1 MDEKELDHRIRCLPP
16 VYGTRHFKIGISAL
30 SQISGSERKDMARVL
45 LGCLVGRIPH
55 ALMLTLRALLD
66 FIYIA
71 QYPTHDD
78 QTLKYLEDALKEYH
92 KNKDIL
98 KTLEIREHL
107 NIPKFHSLVH
117 YVESIRSLGTTDN
130 YNTEMFERLHID
142 CAKKAWRAS
151 NHRNERA
158 QMTKWLERR
167 EKIAMFETLCTR
179 LHKEADA
186 DAEGSTTPSTSA
198 SSSSTSTTRSSP
210 PPKTGLFL
218 PKHPSAA
225 RQSIPSITDRH
236 AAPGFAK
243 ALNQHIYSMKLGRP
257 LTSHEQE
264 VASSYLPFSRVDVYH
279 TLKFTTIALS
289 DERAEHDVVKA
300 RPAAGGDP
308 ARFDTVVV
316 LRGDDAEATGV
327 QGTRIGRLKVIFKL
341 PDTIYEQGSLNEMH
355 APEEWATQGPL
366 AYVEWYANLPVVA
379 DPVHMMYE
387 VRKLPPRAD
396 GTPTGEIIPLSMI
409 RQSCQLIPWF

>member
-16 VYGTRHFKIGISAL
+16 AYGTRHFKNGISAL

-117 YVESIRSLGTTDN
+117 YIESIRSLGTTDN

-167 EKIAMFETLCTR
+167 EKIA
-179 LHKEADA
+179 
-186 DAEGSTTPSTSA
+186 
-198 SSSSTSTTRSSP
+198 
-210 PPKTGLFL
+210 
-218 PKHPSAA
+218 
-225 RQSIPSITDRH
+225 IITDRH

-243 ALNQHIYSMKLGRP
+243 ALNQHVYSMKLGRP

-289 DERAEHDVVKA
+289 DERAERDVVKA
-300 RPAAGGDP
+300 RPAAGGEP

-366 AYVEWYANLPVVA
+366 AYVEWYANLPVAA

-409 RQSCQLIPWF
+409 RQSCQLIPRFPKPKAGRTTPSVPTDWASDNVLDKAQKFLLNNWATKYAYQSLW